1 MDGRQPPPSSL
12 PSSPFSSPSPPPL
25 PASSPFSSPSP
36 PPLPASSPFS
46 SPSPP
51 PLPASS
57 PFSSSSPPLPPCTH
71 FGAVEPSGQSV
82 DACAYAARASS
93 GTQLA
98 GSRAQLAPSTRA
110 DAPRPNQIR
119 AVVRIA
125 LLLLPPPCRRPP
137 QLAA

>member
-12 PSSPFSSPSPPPL
+12 PSSPFSSPL
-25 PASSPFSSPSP
+25 
-36 PPLPASSPFS
+36 
-46 SPSPP
+46 PP

-57 PFSSSSPPLPPCTH
+57 PFSSSSPPPLPPCTH
-71 FGAVEPSGQSV
+71 AGAVEPSGQSV

-119 AVVRIA
+119 VVVRIA
-125 LLLLPPPCRRPP
+125 LLLLTSFVSGCRRLEAL
-137 QLAA
+137 QVLGSEHANG

>member
-1 MDGRQPPPSSL
+1 MEGRQPPPSSL
-12 PSSPFSSPSPPPL
+12 P
-25 PASSPFSSPSP
+25 
-36 PPLPASSPFS
+36 SSPFS

-82 DACAYAARASS
+82 EDCACAARTSS

-119 AVVRIA
+119 VVVRIA
-125 LLLLPPPCRRPP
+125 LLLLTSPCRRPP

>member
-12 PSSPFSSPSPPPL
+12 PSSPSLLPSPPLL
-25 PASSPFSSPSP
+25 PASSPFSSP
-36 PPLPASSPFS
+36 L
-46 SPSPP
+46 PP

-57 PFSSSSPPLPPCTH
+57 PFSSSSPPPLPPCTH
-71 FGAVEPSGQSV
+71 AGAVEPSGQSV

-119 AVVRIA
+119 VVVRIA
-125 LLLLPPPCRRPP
+125 LLLLTSSRRRPP
-137 QLAA
+137 APWRRSRFL